1 MNLALAPDADE
12 DTSATFI
19 EGQAMG
25 VGGGDQLILGDGEDD
40 DIIQFGEGRAE
51 VGLVGGAGEEEDEEE
66 EDEDAE
72 ALLER
77 LREHSQRSCSRLF
90 AAADAMHDSE
100 SLSDTESQAPTARG
114 ACALVSKDAFSS
126 TREVSG
132 KDPAAPIASSSHSA
146 SIARAQHP
154 PWRLAAPGAVDDST
168 AQGFE
173 AAPEKTTSPPTLPS
187 QRYRRPTVAPPASCA
202 TATESGT
209 SGAAVPRRPTPT
221 VRAPTVRRR
230 VPLTAA
236 TADSGGGTV
245 DASIGGGAENAAPG
259 TADGKL
265 SRPIARVRTGSTT
278 LGADFGTA
286 SSVAAAGH
294 MAGGTQFGGANSLLG
309 KARGPLAGRSSPLP
323 NASVGSLRS
332 GAADTDEGS
341 APTFAVPTPP
351 PREDAGRGASARRV
365 PIRPIAMQPL

>member
-114 ACALVSKDAFSS
+114 ACALVSKDTVSS
-126 TREVSG
+126 TKEVCS

-146 SIARAQHP
+146 SIARAQRP
-154 PWRLAAPGAVDDST
+154 SSRLAAPGAVDDAT
-168 AQGFE
+168 
-173 AAPEKTTSPPTLPS
+173 APEPAPGSPLNLPS

-221 VRAPTVRRR
+221 VRGPTVRRR
-230 VPLTAA
+230 VPLTA
-236 TADSGGGTV
+236 TADSGGGAA

-294 MAGGTQFGGANSLLG
+294 VAGGTQFGGANSLLG

-332 GAADTDEGS
+332 GAADTDEGG

-351 PREDAGRGASARRV
+351 PREETGRGASARRV

>member
-146 SIARAQHP
+146 SIARAQRP
-154 PWRLAAPGAVDDST
+154 PSRLAAPGAVDDST

-173 AAPEKTTSPPTLPS
+173 AAPGSPPNLPS

-236 TADSGGGTV
+236 TADSGGGTA